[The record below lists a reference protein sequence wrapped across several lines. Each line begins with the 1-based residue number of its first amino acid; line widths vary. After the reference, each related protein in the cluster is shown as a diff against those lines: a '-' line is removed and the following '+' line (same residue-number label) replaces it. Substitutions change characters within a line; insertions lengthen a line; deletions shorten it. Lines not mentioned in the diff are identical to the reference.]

1 MVSARSAPG
10 ATTDRDFQGCVP
22 IHTATKSS
30 DRYPEVYTNIV
41 KKSISREP
49 SIFGP
54 PEYLHVLQSGLVW
67 PCLDFQ
73 YNPPL
78 HVLHANQA
86 FARGWV
92 LSSGKPNRPHPN
104 ANVNEVE
111 CLGS

>member
-54 PEYLHVLQSGLVW
+54 PEYLHVL
-67 PCLDFQ
+67 
-73 YNPPL
+73 
-78 HVLHANQA
+78 HANQA
-86 FARGWV
+86 FARGW
-92 LSSGKPNRPHPN
+92 S
-104 ANVNEVE
+104 
-111 CLGS
+111 CLRGSQTDRIQTQM